1 MDEIQVELNELRKLK
16 KQNVN
21 SSKASANLRKLFQIL
36 TNEISS
42 LNEMLHK
49 DSRAAVMYVG
59 KWKNPSLFFFFF
71 GFC

>member
-49 DSRAAVMYVG
+49 DNRAAVV
-59 KWKNPSLFFFFF
+59 
-71 GFC
+71 